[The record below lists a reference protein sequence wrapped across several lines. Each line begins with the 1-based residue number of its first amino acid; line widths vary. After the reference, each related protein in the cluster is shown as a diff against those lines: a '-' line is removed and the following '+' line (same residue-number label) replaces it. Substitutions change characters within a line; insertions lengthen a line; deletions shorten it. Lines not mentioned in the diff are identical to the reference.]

1 MATITVPG
9 MFLTGTHGARPAA
22 NAVGIGTLYACS
34 THALV
39 YQSDGSTWSQWF
51 DGGAATLSAGSNS
64 TRVREVSTAGASSTL
79 WSPYDHAHDGIGTIT
94 ASSSNTLQRGTVNLR
109 AGSNIVFGL
118 TDSDGDG
125 ELDTVTIAGAAAGGG
140 GSSLTVA
147 DEGSPLSTAATTLDF
162 VGAGVT
168 ASGSGA
174 TKTITIAGGG
184 GSFPLGMAAPDKI
197 PASPGS
203 NDQEWEGTADT
214 LPTDWAW
221 VGTTPTFT
229 INSDFPSWLVIERAA
244 GGTTEYKLRKSNF
257 TMAATSGLWVKMGI
271 GVSAAAS
278 SQWEWIIYDSSS
290 SNGYGAGV
298 HNGQVWL
305 ARDSNAGSLSN
316 RGTLDVGNPRAT
328 HMYIGV
334 VRVSNTWATYL
345 SADGLNWQMLQSAD
359 TRSFTVDRLEFRW
372 SSDAAGFSS
381 TWLGRASID
390 WIRYRTD
397 NLFPK
402 P

>member
-162 VGAGVT
+162 VGAGVVAT
-168 ASGSGA
+168 GSGA

-184 GSFPLGMAAPDKI
+184 GPPGQGAPDKV
-197 PASPGS
+197 PGSPGS
-203 NDQEWEGTADT
+203 NDEEWEGTADT

-221 VGTTPTFT
+221 VGTTPTFS
-229 INSDFPSWLVIERAA
+229 INSSYPSWLVIERAA
-244 GGTTEYKLRKSNF
+244 ATSTEYKLRKSNF
-257 TMAATSGLWVKMGI
+257 TMAGTSGLWVKMGV
-271 GVSAAAS
+271 GYHYGTS
-278 SQWEWIIYDSSS
+278 SQFEFMIYDSTSA
-290 SNGYGAGV
+290 NGYGFGM
-298 HNGQVWL
+298 HNGYVPV
-305 ARDSNAGSLSN
+305 ARQCISSSLSN
-316 RGTLDVGNPRAT
+316 RGTGFQQAQRAGF
-328 HMYIGV
+328 MYFGV
-334 VRVSNTWATYL
+334 MRVSNTWTTYH
-345 SADGLNWQMLQSAD
+345 SIDGINWMVIQTADSQ
-359 TRSFTVDRLEFRW
+359 TFTVDRLELRY
-372 SSDAAGFSS
+372 SSDSVSNIATRG
-381 TWLGRASID
+381 TVD

-397 NLFPK
+397 NLFPR